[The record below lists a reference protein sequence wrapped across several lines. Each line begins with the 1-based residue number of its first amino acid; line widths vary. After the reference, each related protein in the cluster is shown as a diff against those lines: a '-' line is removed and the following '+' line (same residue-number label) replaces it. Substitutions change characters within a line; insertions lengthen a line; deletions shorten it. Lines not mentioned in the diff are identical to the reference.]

1 MTDPIYIPPTHLPTT
16 HIHHKPATRRNGS
29 IDFRYS
35 IGYQDNFRPL
45 TIAPDNPPP
54 LRQLFHWDDF
64 PQDKP
69 PPPGQLQSK
78 TTASP
83 PVRVGWSGSTG
94 SSLGLELSG
103 AGSGLLSQGRIV
115 ELSKGSCPG
124 TVALRG

>member
-1 MTDPIYIPPTHLPTT
+1 MTDPIYIPHTHLPTT
-16 HIHHKPATRRNGS
+16 HKHDKPATRRNGS
-29 IDFRYS
+29 IDYRYS

-54 LRQLFHWDDF
+54 PPLDNCFIGTISPRTS
-64 PQDKP
+64 P
-69 PPPGQLQSK
+69 PPPRQLQFK

-103 AGSGLLSQGRIV
+103 GGGVIVPGENCRIV
-115 ELSKGSCPG
+115 QG
-124 TVALRG
+124 